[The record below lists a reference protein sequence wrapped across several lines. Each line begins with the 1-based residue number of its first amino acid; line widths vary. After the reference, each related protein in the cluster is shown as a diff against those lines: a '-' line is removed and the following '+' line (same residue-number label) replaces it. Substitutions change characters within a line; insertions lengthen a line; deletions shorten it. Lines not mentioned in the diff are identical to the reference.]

1 MTMTEISPSLL
12 YTVNDIKQI
21 INNGFTYSLPAEV
34 LKHIRTI
41 ETEMGLSSNCKA
53 FEPTVKTN
61 YRSQQKPRQK
71 QEKDELSWENIRN
84 FKTTKIEKKEG
95 IEKRI
100 NDVRICL
107 NKMSNKNY
115 DVQRDAIRELISAED
130 VVFTDEELQKI
141 ALAIFDIASTNK
153 FYSEMYAKLYG
164 ELIHLYPIFQ
174 SVMDCF
180 LLQYMDSLREIKY
193 ADPNKDYDLFCVY
206 TKQSDKRKATA
217 QFMIHMM
224 RETIVSVDYVVK
236 LIDDLT
242 EKVQENMDTP
252 DRINEVEEITE
263 LVNILVSQGIASIR
277 SHEDWSPLSDRL
289 RQFAKYKMKEK
300 VSLSSRIIFKYM
312 DLVAIL
318 DKNL

>member
-1 MTMTEISPSLL
+1 MTVNSESLL

-21 INNGFTYSLPAEV
+21 INNGFTYTLPTDV

-61 YRSQQKPRQK
+61 YRSQQRPKNNSK
-71 QEKDELSWENIRN
+71 EKDELSWENVRN

-115 DVQRDAIRELISAED
+115 DIQRDAIRELISED
-130 VVFTDEELQKI
+130 FTDEELQKI

-174 SVMDCF
+174 SVIDCF
-180 LLQYMDSLREIKY
+180 LLQYMDSLNEIKY

-224 RETIVSVDYVVK
+224 REQIVSVDYVVK

-242 EKVQENMDTP
+242 VKVQENMDTA

-263 LVNILVSQGIASIR
+263 LVNILVSQGIVSIR
-277 SHEDWSPLSDRL
+277 NHEDWSPLSDRL
-289 RQFAKYKMKEK
+289 QQFAKYKMKEK

>member
-1 MTMTEISPSLL
+1 MTVNSESLL

-21 INNGFTYSLPAEV
+21 INNGFTYTLSPEV

-61 YRSQQKPRQK
+61 YRSQQRPKNNSK
-71 QEKDELSWENIRN
+71 EKDELSWENVRN

-115 DVQRDAIRELISAED
+115 DIQRDAIRELISED
-130 VVFTDEELQKI
+130 FTDEELQKI

-180 LLQYMDSLREIKY
+180 LLQYMDSLNEIKY

-224 RETIVSVDYVVK
+224 REQIVSVDYVVK

-242 EKVQENMDTP
+242 VKVQENMDTA

-263 LVNILVSQGIASIR
+263 LVNILVSQGIVSIR
-277 SHEDWSPLSDRL
+277 NHEDWSPLSDRL